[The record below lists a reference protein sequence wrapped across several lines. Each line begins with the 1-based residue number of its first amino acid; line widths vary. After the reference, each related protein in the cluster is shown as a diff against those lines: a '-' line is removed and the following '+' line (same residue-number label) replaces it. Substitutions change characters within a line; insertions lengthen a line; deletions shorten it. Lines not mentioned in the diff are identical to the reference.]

1 MALSRRS
8 KTLSGGRRDV
18 VTVGIMTDTF
28 RTWLRQNGIMFD
40 GLRVRPASGCTRG
53 MATITATSF
62 SPGEALAVIPKEAV
76 LSVRN
81 TGIAPLL
88 QRLMAEANIPSST
101 CHIAAVAYE
110 QSMGA
115 KSKWHG
121 YLSSTPPF
129 EPLPFMWSKLELA
142 QLCGTGLDTEAL
154 CRRRDLLEEHRRL
167 VEALECLRAGGK
179 ASKGRTSSAEMD
191 LPSLHSAEA
200 FLKAATLTSSR
211 AFYIDDWHGEALVP
225 LADMLNHKAALVP
238 DGAVVEGGDGG
249 SADEEKEDEEMEE
262 MEEEETEEMEEMEEV
277 EEDDDDDDER
287 DTRLVSERRR
297 SAARSLAAEW
307 RVGLEMDTT
316 LHNVNAGEEG
326 PAEAAG
332 HVALVALRALRAG
345 HEVFNTYGEHSN
357 RTLLRDYGFVLSR
370 NPLDA
375 AELPWRVVRRAV
387 ASVTAESERWLRHRE
402 RALLASPCGACLA
415 TLIRPG
421 DGEKEASFTFAVDG
435 SPPSELLYVLWLL
448 MAQPAAQPRWMC
460 TSPPEVAGRD
470 DAVNGGGGGT
480 AAAVTAAAA
489 VAADIEAAEEAAREF
504 MRRPFEQ
511 QIEPATPLLAR
522 PSEVIAAAVS
532 DHAASAYP
540 STPPRGRHE
549 PAKLSAERVA
559 QAAAI
564 VAGERAIW
572 RRALTMAESSPRR
585 RTNKRAREDKA

>member
-1 MALSRRS
+1 VALSRRS

-238 DGAVVEGGDGG
+238 DGAVVEGGDDG

-262 MEEEETEEMEEMEEV
+262 MEEMEEEE
-277 EEDDDDDDER
+277 EEDDDDDER

-357 RTLLRDYGFVLSR
+357 RTLLRTTALFFPGTLWMLPSSHGVWCAARWRPSR
-370 NPLDA
+370 
-375 AELPWRVVRRAV
+375 RRANAGSGIGSAPCWPRRAAR
-387 ASVTAESERWLRHRE
+387 ASRRSSDPGTARRRRPSP
-402 RALLASPCGACLA
+402 LLSTGRRQASCSTCCGCSW
-415 TLIRPG
+415 R
-421 DGEKEASFTFAVDG
+421 
-435 SPPSELLYVLWLL
+435 SPPPSLVGC
-448 MAQPAAQPRWMC
+448 ARARPRWQ
-460 TSPPEVAGRD
+460 
-470 DAVNGGGGGT
+470 
-480 AAAVTAAAA
+480 AVTTPSMEA
-489 VAADIEAAEEAAREF
+489 VAERQ
-504 MRRPFEQ
+504 RR
-511 QIEPATPLLAR
+511 
-522 PSEVIAAAVS
+522 
-532 DHAASAYP
+532 
-540 STPPRGRHE
+540 
-549 PAKLSAERVA
+549 
-559 QAAAI
+559 
-564 VAGERAIW
+564 
-572 RRALTMAESSPRR
+572 
-585 RTNKRAREDKA
+585 